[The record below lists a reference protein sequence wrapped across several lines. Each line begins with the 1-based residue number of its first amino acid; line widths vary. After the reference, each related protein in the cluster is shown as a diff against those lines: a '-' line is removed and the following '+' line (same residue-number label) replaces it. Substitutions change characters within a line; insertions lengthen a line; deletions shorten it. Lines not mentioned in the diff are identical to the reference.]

1 MIKIAVLV
9 LAAGGSTRMGRPKQL
24 LDWKGQPLLQHTIYQ
39 AKKSYCNK
47 VLVVMGSEYELIK
60 SQISIE
66 GITILKHRNWKNGLG
81 SSIAFGIDHI
91 QNAWAEIEAVLV
103 MLADQPL
110 IDTNYLNQM
119 IETYRSNEAK
129 IVASLYPNN
138 QLGVPAIFNRS
149 YFNELTQLHTDKGAK
164 EILSKYSDKLLS
176 LDASSMVVDLDT
188 MEDYENLHQFNS
200 EKG

>member
-1 MIKIAVLV
+1 
-9 LAAGGSTRMGRPKQL
+9 
-24 LDWKGQPLLQHTIYQ
+24 
-39 AKKSYCNK
+39 
-47 VLVVMGSEYELIK
+47 MGSEYELIK

-91 QNAWAEIEAVLV
+91 QNAWSEIEAVLV

-110 IDTNYLNQM
+110 IDTNYLNSM
-119 IETYRSNEAK
+119 TETYRLNETK

-138 QLGVPAIFNRS
+138 NMGVPAIFNRS

-200 EKG
+200 EKE